1 MQVGLS
7 KPLLSK
13 KILVT
18 RAVQQAPALSK
29 KLRELSGIPIEFPA
43 IEIAPNPNSEPL
55 DGSIRRLTEY
65 DWIIFTSAQ
74 GVRSFVERMAALNLQ
89 LESLKKFKVAAI
101 GPATAAALER
111 AGGEADYV
119 PKEYLS
125 ERILA
130 DVGDLAG
137 KRILLPRADIASKEL
152 PDTLRSRG
160 ALVDEIVAYRTA
172 IPKDCSSERLK
183 SIFENGVDIVTFTS
197 PSTVRNLAQILG
209 QELLRKLLHGV
220 KIACIGPVTANAAK
234 ELGIEADVIAKTH
247 TIDGLVEAI
256 VDEIGTV

>member
-18 RAVQQAPALSK
+18 RATQQASPLSRM
-29 KLRELSGIPIEFPA
+29 LRELGAIPIEFPT
-43 IEIAPNPNSEPL
+43 IEIVSNSNSEQL
-55 DGSIRRLTEY
+55 DSSIRRLTEY
-65 DWIIFTSAQ
+65 DWIIFTSVQA
-74 GVRSFVERMAALNLQ
+74 VRPFMERMAALNLR
-89 LESLKKFKVAAI
+89 LESLQRPKVAAI
-101 GPATAAALER
+101 GPSTAAALER
-111 AGGEADYV
+111 AGKKADYV

-130 DVGDLAG
+130 DADDLDG
-137 KRILLPRADIASKEL
+137 KRILLPRADIASKKL
-152 PDTLRSRG
+152 PDILRSRG
-160 ALVDEIVAYRTA
+160 ALVDEIIAYRTV
-172 IPKDCSSERLK
+172 IPKDCLSERLK

-209 QELLRKLLHGV
+209 QETLVGLLHGV
-220 KIACIGPVTANAAK
+220 EIACIGPVTANAAK
-234 ELGIEADVIAKTH
+234 ELAIEADVIAKTH